1 MSHGPMH
8 ASTPGPQGPTRD
20 GVPESP
26 APAGNASALAALDAR
41 AGAPDLAGPDSP
53 LAGLLRIVDRRSDP
67 PGRGA
72 VNRERFIRR
81 FKDDIKRAADD
92 EFGKRSIK
100 DVGRGGRISIPGRG
114 LAEPRL
120 VHDQDSGNRDFVLPG
135 NREYLPGDSVSRP
148 RRGEGDGADGE
159 DAGSGEGSDSFA
171 FALSREE
178 FLALFFDD
186 LELPNLERTRFGEM
200 SMTRMRRGG
209 YSREGLTS
217 NLLPGMTVRMGI
229 ARRIA
234 LRGAMAARIEELEAE
249 LQTKADALDEPA
261 RLALHEEI
269 ERLRQRRENLPFL
282 EDVDRRYRSRV
293 PTTAPATRAVM
304 LCLMDVSGSMD
315 ERKKDLAKRFFALL
329 YLFLERKYGHVEVVF
344 VRHTETAE
352 EVDEER
358 FFHDPQTGGTL
369 VQPALE
375 LAHKIIQGRFA
386 GPDWN
391 VYVAQASDGD
401 CTSDDGRKSAAYLAQ
416 EILPLVR
423 YFAYIDIP
431 SSSGWFN
438 RASDLWQSYDAIQGP
453 AFARRAVHDRS
464 DIWPVFREL
473 FARKQAA

>member
-1 MSHGPMH
+1 MSLLPPPPSDD
-8 ASTPGPQGPTRD
+8 AD
-20 GVPESP
+20 P
-26 APAGNASALAALDAR
+26 APLS
-41 AGAPDLAGPDSP
+41 
-53 LAGLLRIVDRRSDP
+53 GLLRIVDRRADP

-81 FKDDIKRAADD
+81 FKDDIKRAADE

-100 DVGRGGRISIPGRG
+100 EVGKGGRISIPGRG
-114 LAEPRL
+114 LAEPHL
-120 VHDQDSGNRDFVLPG
+120 THDRDSGDRDFVLPG
-135 NREYLPGDSVSRP
+135 NREFLPGDTVQRP
-148 RRGEGDGADGE
+148 PGGDGEGSGNEAGE
-159 DAGSGEGSDSFA
+159 GEGSDSFA

-200 SMTRMRRGG
+200 SMERMRRGG
-209 YSREGLTS
+209 YSREGLPS

-234 LRGAMAARIEELEAE
+234 LRGALLERIEELEREAQSAGGE
-249 LQTKADALDEPA
+249 ALAALQA
-261 RLALHEEI
+261 EI
-269 ERLRQRRENLPFL
+269 EQLRRRRGALPFL

-293 PTTAPATRAVM
+293 PTAAPATRAVM

-329 YLFLERKYGHVEVVF
+329 YLFLERKYGHVDVVF

-352 EVDEER
+352 EVDEEH
-358 FFHDPQTGGTL
+358 FFNDPQTGGTL
-369 VQPALE
+369 VHPALE
-375 LAHKIIQGRFA
+375 LAHRIIQGRFA

-391 VYVAQASDGD
+391 VYIAQASDGD
-401 CTSDDGRKSAAYLAQ
+401 CTSEDGHRSAAFIMQ
-416 EILPLVR
+416 ELLPTVR
-423 YFAYIDIP
+423 YFAYVDIP
-431 SSSGWFN
+431 STSGWFN
-438 RASDLWQSYDAIQGP
+438 RPSDLWTSYDVIKGP
-453 AFARRAVHDRS
+453 AFARRAVHERS

>member
-1 MSHGPMH
+1 MSQENLP
-8 ASTPGPQGPTRD
+8 ASLA
-20 GVPESP
+20 
-26 APAGNASALAALDAR
+26 APAATPADP
-41 AGAPDLAGPDSP
+41 AGARPPV
-53 LAGLLRIVDRRSDP
+53 AGLLRIVDRRADP

-81 FKDDIKRAADD
+81 FKDDIKRAADE

-100 DVGRGGRISIPGRG
+100 DVGRGGRIAIPGRG

-120 VHDQDSGNRDFVLPG
+120 VHDDDTGNRDFVLPG
-135 NREYLPGDSVSRP
+135 NREYVPGDSVERP
-148 RRGEGDGADGE
+148 RRGDGDGAGD
-159 DAGSGEGSDSFA
+159 DPGSGEGTDSFA

-178 FLALFFDD
+178 FLSLFFDD

-200 SMTRMRRGG
+200 SMERMRRGG
-209 YSREGLTS
+209 YSREGLPS

-234 LRGAMAARIEELEAE
+234 LRGAIASRIDELEHECAAAP
-249 LQTKADALDEPA
+249 ADA
-261 RLALHEEI
+261 RLALQAEI
-269 ERLRQRRENLPFL
+269 ERLRRRREHLPFL

-293 PTTAPATRAVM
+293 PTAAPATRAVM
-304 LCLMDVSGSMD
+304 ICLMDVSGSMD

-344 VRHTETAE
+344 VRHTEVAE

-401 CTSDDGRKSAAYLAQ
+401 CTSDDGRQSAAYLAH
-416 EILPLVR
+416 EVLPLVR

-438 RASDLWQSYDAIQGP
+438 RASDLWQSYDAIESP

>member
-1 MSHGPMH
+1 MAH
-8 ASTPGPQGPTRD
+8 ATQDIDPKPQAPG
-20 GVPESP
+20 S
-26 APAGNASALAALDAR
+26 R
-41 AGAPDLAGPDSP
+41 A
-53 LAGLLRIVDRRSDP
+53 LAGLLRIVDRRGDP

-81 FKDDIKRAADD
+81 FKDDIKRAADE

-120 VHDQDSGNRDFVLPG
+120 VHDDDSGNRDFVLPG
-135 NREYLPGDSVSRP
+135 NHEYLPGDSISRP
-148 RRGEGDGADGE
+148 PRSADGDGSDGN
-159 DAGSGEGSDSFA
+159 DPGSGEGADSFA

-200 SMTRMRRGG
+200 SMERMRRGG
-209 YSREGLTS
+209 YSREGLPT
-217 NLLPGMTVRMGI
+217 NLLPGMTVRMAI

-234 LRGAMAARIEELEAE
+234 LRGAMAERIAELEREIEQAGEADRGPLAE
-249 LQTKADALDEPA
+249 EVA
-261 RLALHEEI
+261 RL
-269 ERLRQRRENLPFL
+269 RGRREKLPFL

-293 PTTAPATRAVM
+293 PTAAPATRAVM

-329 YLFLERKYGHVEVVF
+329 YLFLERKYGHVDVVF
-344 VRHTETAE
+344 VRHTESAE

-369 VQPALE
+369 VHPALE
-375 LAHKIIQGRFA
+375 LAHRIIASRFA

-391 VYVAQASDGD
+391 VYIAQASDGD
-401 CTSDDGRKSAAYLAQ
+401 CTGEDGRRSAAFVLN
-416 EILPLVR
+416 ELLPLVR

-438 RASDLWQSYDAIQGP
+438 RASDLWQSYDAVQGP

>member
-1 MSHGPMH
+1 MSQAPTQTSLETPDATGP
-8 ASTPGPQGPTRD
+8 AVATD
-20 GVPESP
+20 GGGNFSPDASP
-26 APAGNASALAALDAR
+26 AGDPPIL
-41 AGAPDLAGPDSP
+41 
-53 LAGLLRIVDRRSDP
+53 GLLRIVDRRSDP

-81 FKDDIKRAADD
+81 FKDDIKRAADE

-114 LAEPRL
+114 LSEPRL
-120 VHDQDSGNRDFVLPG
+120 VHDDDSGSRDFVLPG

-148 RRGEGDGADGE
+148 RRGEGDGAEGD
-159 DAGSGEGSDSFA
+159 DPGSGEGSDSFA

-200 SMTRMRRGG
+200 SMERMRRGG
-209 YSREGLTS
+209 YSREGLPT

-234 LRGAMAARIEELEAE
+234 LRGALAAHILELEQKLDTPGAV
-249 LQTKADALDEPA
+249 ADQDERTRLRDEIA
-261 RLALHEEI
+261 RLRE
-269 ERLRQRRENLPFL
+269 RREKLPFL

-329 YLFLERKYGHVEVVF
+329 YLFLERKYGHVDVIF

-375 LAHKIIQGRFA
+375 LAYRIIQDRFA

-416 EILPLVR
+416 ELLPLVR

-438 RASDLWQSYDAIQGP
+438 RASDLWQSYDAVQGP
-453 AFARRAVHDRS
+453 AFARRAVNDRS